1 MPSLVKIISGGQTG
15 ADRGGLDAAIE
26 LGIEHGGWCP
36 YGRRADDGRV
46 PFKYQ
51 LRELTTS
58 DYPSRTRTNIEES
71 DGTIVFVVGPVT
83 PGSRFTL
90 ALCKEIDK
98 PHLVLRLNE
107 GAVFLARRLRFWLT
121 QNAIRVLNVA
131 GSRELYSPGI
141 QQGVAN
147 VMKLALQDG
156 VQDGTYE
163 YDDSDWEYEDE
174 SEPEPTRK
182 PAKSKGT
189 GTSCCQEKLFSQ
201 EPVTPAKPAAPP
213 SSWGFTNHKPDST

>member
-26 LGIEHGGWCP
+26 LRIEHGGWCP
-36 YGRRADDGRV
+36 YGRRADDGKI

-51 LRELTTS
+51 LRELTSS

-71 DGTIVFVVGPVT
+71 DGTIVFVIGPVT
-83 PGSRFTL
+83 PGSRLTL
-90 ALCKEIDK
+90 ALCKEMDK

-107 GAVFLARRLRFWLT
+107 GAYFLARRLRFWLT

-141 QQGVAN
+141 QQGVCS
-147 VMKLALQDG
+147 VVKLALQDG
-156 VQDGTYE
+156 VQGGTYE
-163 YDDSDWEYEDE
+163 YDDANWEYEDE
-174 SEPEPTRK
+174 PNQQVRQPS
-182 PAKSKGT
+182 KSKD
-189 GTSCCQEKLFSQ
+189 TSCCQEKLSFQ
-201 EPVTPAKPAAPP
+201 EQAQSANTAAPP
-213 SSWGFTNHKPDST
+213 SNWGFTSPKQGST